1 LLESET
7 KIYNSIT
14 WFVCRHKKKLIRE
27 TLMFIIG
34 WLVCRVFYKEL
45 KYMFVNLESGPPT
58 RKW

>member
-1 LLESET
+1 
-7 KIYNSIT
+7 
-14 WFVCRHKKKLIRE
+14 
-27 TLMFIIG
+27 MFIIG